1 MRISDWSS
9 DVCSSDLGA
18 VLRQM
23 AQPDYPHSFD
33 PRTRPWYLKALETAG
48 VARTDPYVFNT
59 TGALG
64 LTFAQRSS
72 RAGAVV
78 GADISLASLSEV
90 MRRQKP
96 TTSSQVVLVDPSGS
110 VIAADNA
117 TALTAL
123 GPGGEQIG
131 RAHV

>member
-59 TGALG
+59 PGALG

-78 GADISLASLSEV
+78 GADISLASD
-90 MRRQKP
+90 RKR
-96 TTSSQVVLVDPSGS
+96 VVAGKRVSVRVDRG
-110 VIAADNA
+110 VRG
-117 TALTAL
+117 TL
-123 GPGGEQIG
+123 
-131 RAHV
+131 

>member
-1 MRISDWSS
+1 
-9 DVCSSDLGA
+9 
-18 VLRQM
+18 M

-96 TTSSQVVLVDPSGS
+96 TTSSHVVLVDPSGR
-110 VIAADNA
+110 VIAARSEEH
-117 TALTAL
+117 TSELQSL
-123 GPGGEQIG
+123 M
-131 RAHV
+131 R